1 DRSSL
6 RASLVADFPMVSD
19 PDAAFGLASGGRER
33 SRGIPSAS
41 EPAAGLDRA
50 RDGSWQWDAHLSR
63 RRDGFARSR
72 RLLARGPR
80 WNSIRRRDG
89 AVPAR
94 AQSVRA
100 DFLHRLSDT
109 EDRLVPRF
117 HLYIRH
123 LNAFEDRIHLSRMP
137 LSDRGDVLL
146 RLSRG
151 ADAADLERAKLRRKP
166 IHNSAAGHFAGDDA
180 QHFFGAA
187 GRTAGGDHRGGYH
200 RNDRGF

>member
-1 DRSSL
+1 
-6 RASLVADFPMVSD
+6 
-19 PDAAFGLASGGRER
+19 
-33 SRGIPSAS
+33 
-41 EPAAGLDRA
+41 
-50 RDGSWQWDAHLSR
+50 WQWDAHLSR

-72 RLLARGPR
+72 RLPARGPR

-109 EDRLVPRF
+109 EDRPVSRF

-123 LNAFEDRIHLSRMP
+123 RNAFEDRIHLSRMS
-137 LSDRGDVLL
+137 LSDRGDVLF

-151 ADAADLERAKLRRKP
+151 ADAADLERAKLRRRP
-166 IHNSAAGHFAGDDA
+166 SHNSAAGHFAGDDA

-200 RNDRGF
+200 RNDRDSIGLGYYITIWSTRFTFANVYAAIIVIGICGLVLDQALLLFRHRAVYWQRDGS